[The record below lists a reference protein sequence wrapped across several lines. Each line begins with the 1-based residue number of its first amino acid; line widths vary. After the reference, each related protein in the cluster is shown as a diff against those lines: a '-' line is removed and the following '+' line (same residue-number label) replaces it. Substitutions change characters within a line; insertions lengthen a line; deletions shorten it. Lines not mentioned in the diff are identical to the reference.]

1 MIDPRDSICLGGN
14 IVSTMLDHVS
24 GAFAQ
29 FENLL
34 IAEIIAGN
42 TIAGSPAAV
51 CGRVAFGMACAIAR
65 LINARLSS
73 GTALARLAQH

>member
-1 MIDPRDSICLGGN
+1 M
-14 IVSTMLDHVS
+14 STMLDHVS
-24 GAFAQ
+24 AAFVE

-42 TIAGSPAAV
+42 TIAGSPVAA

-65 LINARLSS
+65 SINTRRSPSAS
-73 GTALARLAQH
+73 LAQFAHQ